1 MQKNDVLFLLSGF
14 PIASQTF
21 VFREVDYLSQI
32 MPLRVVAFTKKKQ
45 GFLEDKNNVIDKVEF
60 APDDSAL
67 TVLFFKTLFFHF
79 QTFLK
84 ILFRVIFFEHRNTKQ
99 RLKLLKKF
107 PKTLWL
113 YTHLKENP
121 PKLIHAH
128 FIGWQTEIALIIS
141 EMLGIRFSSSA
152 HAMDIFALRN
162 NLEEKLKKA
171 LFIVTGTQFNV
182 DFLQKFYPQA
192 KNIHLVHDGVKKLVF
207 SKLDTTKFDK
217 ITFVSVGRLVYK
229 KGFQFLIEASK
240 ILDQKGLDFE
250 TLIIGDGKMRN
261 QLENQV
267 KELNLDNRVKFLGSM
282 ENSKISQLF
291 TKSTAFVL
299 PCVKA
304 ENNDIDGIPLIIIE
318 ALFTK
323 IPVIS
328 SKISGIPEIVKDGVT
343 GLLCEERN
351 VQQIAEKMELVATNS
366 ELAKKLS
373 ENALAF
379 VEENFEIGKTME
391 KLYNL
396 FENYL
401 KEF

>member
-1 MQKNDVLFLLSGF
+1 MQKNDVMFLLSGF
-14 PIASQTF
+14 PIPSQTF

-32 MPLRVVAFTKKKQ
+32 MPLRVVAFTRKEK
-45 GFLEDKNNVIDKVEF
+45 GFLEDKNNVVEKVEF
-60 APDDSAL
+60 APNHSAL
-67 TVLFFKTLFFHF
+67 TVLFFKMLFLHLP
-79 QTFLK
+79 TFLK
-84 ILFRVIFFEHRNTKQ
+84 ILFRVIFFKHRNTKQ

-113 YTHLKENP
+113 YNHLKDNP

-152 HAMDIFALRN
+152 HAMDIFVLKN
-162 NLEEKLKKA
+162 NLEEKLRKA
-171 LFIVTGTQFNV
+171 LFVVTGTQFNV
-182 DFLQKFYPQA
+182 DFMQNVYPQA
-192 KNIHLVHDGVKKLVF
+192 TNIHLVYDGVKKLDF
-207 SKLDTTKFDK
+207 SKIDTTKNEK

-229 KGFQFLIEASK
+229 KGFQFLIQASK
-240 ILDQKGLDFE
+240 ILDEKGLEFE
-250 TLIIGDGKMRN
+250 TLIIGDGEMRE

-267 KELNLDNRVKFLGSM
+267 KELKLEKRVKFLGSM

-291 TKSTAFVL
+291 AKSTAFVL

-328 SKISGIPEIVKDGVT
+328 SRISGIPEIVKDGET
-343 GLLCEERN
+343 GLLCEEKDIK
-351 VQQIAEKMELVATNS
+351 QIAEKMELVAKDQ
-366 ELAKKLS
+366 ELAKRLS
-373 ENALAF
+373 ENALAY
-379 VEENFEIGKTME
+379 VLENFEIEKTMQ
-391 KLYNL
+391 KLRNL
-396 FENYL
+396 FEKYL
-401 KEF
+401 EEI